1 MRLPLWW
8 AASGLVALAQTPSPS
23 PHPVQSPELDRL
35 IQEALDRHPDL
46 ARSRAQ
52 ARMASA
58 LEDQARALPDPEV
71 SLGVERTMAGEVT
84 VPDAMGGMPIMAR
97 LEPMTQTSL
106 MVSQGLPWP
115 GKRAARGQEA
125 RALATAAEADLER
138 VRMDLIQQVKGTW
151 LEAQALQARVDLL
164 SRETQVIGE
173 AEALAQSHYAHGQG
187 SQAEVLQAA
196 LERSRLAQRKVALEA
211 ELEAVR
217 WNLNRLAGREPEVA
231 LPALPSLADSPVPE
245 RISVSETLSIAEAR
259 SPELQAARARR
270 SAAKAGM
277 ELARLDR
284 RPDVRVGAGYMR
296 GPMGDSG
303 WKAEVGFTLPFGR
316 RSSAMSVQRNAEG
329 QGAEAEARSVQS
341 LLALRTRERA
351 ARLEAVRN
359 SLDLLEQRVL
369 PQDDAL
375 VETAQAQVESGR
387 GALGPLLDAIRGRLR
402 DRGEALDLRVQA
414 HQLSLAQ
421 EALSLAPS
429 ASLGTG
435 AASMTALGASTSAPS
450 STPTRTSPAAA
461 SPAAAQPMKM

>member
-8 AASGLVALAQTPSPS
+8 VAPGLMALAQAPSPS
-23 PHPVQSPELDRL
+23 PQPLTSPELDRL
-35 IQEALDRHPDL
+35 IQETLARHPDL
-46 ARSRAQ
+46 ARGRAQ
-52 ARMASA
+52 ARMAGA

-84 VPDAMGGMPIMAR
+84 VPDAMGGMPIMGR

-138 VRMDLIQQVKGTW
+138 VRMDLVQQVKATW
-151 LEAQALQARVDLL
+151 LEAQALQARLDLL
-164 SRETQVIGE
+164 ARESQVIAE
-173 AEALAQSHYAHGQG
+173 AESLAQSHYAHGQG

-211 ELEAVR
+211 ELETVR
-217 WNLNRLAGREPEVA
+217 WSLNRLAGREPEAV
-231 LPALPSLADSPVPE
+231 LPPLPGLEATPFPE
-245 RISVSETLSIAEAR
+245 RISVSEALRSAESR

-277 ELARLDR
+277 EVARLER
-284 RPDVRVGAGYMR
+284 RPDVRVGAGLMR
-296 GPMGDSG
+296 GPMGDTG
-303 WKAEVGFTLPFGR
+303 WKAEVGFSLPFGR
-316 RSSAMSVQRNAEG
+316 RTSGMSAQRTAEG
-329 QGAEAEARSVQS
+329 QGAEAEARGVQS

-359 SLDLLEQRVL
+359 SLELLEQRVL

-414 HQLSLAQ
+414 QQLALAQ

-435 AASMTALGASTSAPS
+435 AAAMTPLGGSGSAPS
-450 STPTRTSPAAA
+450 ATPTRSTASASPA
-461 SPAAAQPMKM
+461 AAAQPMKM